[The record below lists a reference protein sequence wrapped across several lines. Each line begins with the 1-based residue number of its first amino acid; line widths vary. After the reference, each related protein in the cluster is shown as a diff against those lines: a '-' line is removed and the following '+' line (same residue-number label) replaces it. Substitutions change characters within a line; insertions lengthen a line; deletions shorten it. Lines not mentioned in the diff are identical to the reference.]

1 MKPIIAIST
10 GDPFGIGPEICLKAA
25 GEPAVLAACRPLLI
39 GDRTHLLA
47 VARQLASSLAA
58 ARTDAAASG
67 LAGADHEAQGAGDPG
82 GWPEVTRSG
91 FNEWGSKQ
99 GDVSRVRSWET
110 GPAFHDMG
118 GIGGPSSSRPGPT
131 ADGGRA
137 SVQYVKQAVALVRS
151 GAAGAVVTAPLSKTA
166 MRLAGVRYPGHTE
179 LLADLCGFEPGEVA
193 MMFVSADLKVALLST
208 HLPLREA
215 IAALEPGAIETRLRL
230 LQTEH
235 RRWFETDP
243 RIALCALNPHAG
255 EGGLFGDEESRILTP
270 AIEAAR
276 AAGVEAHGPFPADTL
291 FVRAAKGEFD
301 IVLALYHDQAT
312 IPIKARSFGSAV
324 NMTLGLP
331 FVRTSVDHGTAYDIA
346 GRGLAEHGSLV
357 EAILLAARLAP

>member
-10 GDPFGIGPEICLKAA
+10 GDPFGIGPEICLGAA

-47 VARQLASSLAA
+47 VARSLASNLAP
-58 ARTDAAASG
+58 ARPDTHHRAP
-67 LAGADHEAQGAGDPG
+67 GAGSPAD
-82 GWPEVTRSG
+82 WPEVTRSG

-99 GDVSRVRSWET
+99 GDVSTVRPWGD

-118 GIGGPSSSRPGPT
+118 DIGGQSPSTPGPT
-131 ADGGRA
+131 GDGGRA
-137 SVQYVKQAVALVRS
+137 SVQYVKQALALVRS
-151 GAAGAVVTAPLSKTA
+151 GSAGAVVTAPLSKIA
-166 MRLAGVRYPGHTE
+166 MRLAGVKYPGHTE
-179 LLADLCGFEPGEVA
+179 LLADLCGLEPDEVA
-193 MMFVSADLKVALLST
+193 MMFVGGDIKVALLST

-215 IAALEPGAIETRLRL
+215 IAALEPRAIEARLRL
-230 LQTEH
+230 LQAEH
-235 RRWFETDP
+235 RRWFGSEP

-255 EGGLFGDEESRILTP
+255 EGGMFGDEEGRILAP
-270 AIEAAR
+270 AVEAAH
-276 AAGVEAHGPFPADTL
+276 AAGVNVQGPYPADTL

-312 IPIKARSFGSAV
+312 LPVKARSFGRAV

-357 EAILLAARLAP
+357 EAILLAARLVQNSAP